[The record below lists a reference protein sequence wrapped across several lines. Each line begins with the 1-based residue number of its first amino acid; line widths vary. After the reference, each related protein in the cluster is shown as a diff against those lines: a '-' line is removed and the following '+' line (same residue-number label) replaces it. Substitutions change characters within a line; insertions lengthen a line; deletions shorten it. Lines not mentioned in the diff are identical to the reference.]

1 MSEEKK
7 TETSKDV
14 ADITKESYAK
24 ALETTAKLQEQYFE
38 NVKKAT
44 DYFTSLQKTWIDAT
58 GKMSTVTPD
67 MLKGGVTSE
76 AYRSIYDFWMKQFEA
91 LGRQVGMPM
100 VAPFKG
106 SVESVGEVSESFW
119 KGFDIYSKSY
129 ATWIELERKNFEIV
143 IQNLTE
149 LQKAMLG
156 TYKGLMPLFSVP
168 EEQRTKIFD
177 WMTESFKKSL
187 EATTDVINKQLETLA
202 KLVQDLSS
210 NIEKLTNAMRARTIT
225 ATT

>member
-14 ADITKESYAK
+14 VDVTKESYSK
-24 ALETTAKLQEQYFE
+24 ALETAAKLQEQYFE

-44 DYFTSLQKTWIDAT
+44 DYLMSLQKTWIDAA
-58 GKMSTVTPD
+58 GKMSTVSPGI
-67 MLKGGVTSE
+67 LKGGVTSE
-76 AYRSIYDFWMKQFEA
+76 AYRSIYDFWVKQFET
-91 LGRQVGMPM
+91 LGRQLGMPM
-100 VAPFKG
+100 VAPFRG

-129 ATWIELERKNFEIV
+129 AAWIELERKNFEIV
-143 IQNLTE
+143 SQNLTE

-168 EEQRTKIFD
+168 EEERAKIFD
-177 WMTESFKKSL
+177 WITESFKKSL
-187 EATTDVINKQLETLA
+187 GATTEVINKQLETLA

-210 NIEKLTNAMRARTIT
+210 NIEKLANAMSARTIS